1 MGKKKGAE
9 DQIPLTRDSAACHVS
24 RATHQLLTRWP
35 RRRSAAANV
44 QVAALKA
51 SVQQRPPPGPPVESI
66 HIYTHRSM
74 AHSFQKRKR
83 KRNKIPMGH
92 GATCQPRAEAGLH
105 VALIIL
111 YRPAARQL
119 GPPGPV
125 FSRNNARATR
135 RDAPNLRRKQKRKR
149 KCDHGMGMARNGTPG
164 RFPCSRS
171 RAATTGQ
178 ATYRAAV

>member
-1 MGKKKGAE
+1 MPCVTGHAPTFNTLASPEICGR
-9 DQIPLTRDSAACHVS
+9 QRPGRC
-24 RATHQLLTRWP
+24 
-35 RRRSAAANV
+35 
-44 QVAALKA
+44 LKA

-83 KRNKIPMGH
+83 KRKRNKIPMGH
-92 GATCQPRAEAGLH
+92 GATCQPRAEASLH